1 MAGSDV
7 RQNEQAVGGITPAP
21 PVQDPCAPLRLAA
34 AAAWQ
39 VMRARQVRD
48 FPRVLGLLEAVGQ
61 AAPDV
66 VFFRH
71 YARLRL
77 GLQAAVIMGMLQE
90 EQPDGKIYDAVDT
103 YFPEGEHQRHPL
115 ATARDLRLVGEAQE
129 TFREL
134 VLGLLSDRQRR
145 ETYVEEQLAAEYGE
159 PFLGGLEG
167 LLYEYLER
175 LESTLPPPQ
184 LQQVWRGNVGEGE
197 GSGGGGQFWITCSNP
212 PPPQLQE
219 TAWSECPLAGPPQHP
234 PELSILAQ
242 YLTDMGHHQH
252 AGSPTL
258 PLVTSTPSLPQPV
271 PGTPGS
277 RRRRSQEGAVPAQE
291 EMPPDLGLH
300 CQQPREQDLDMT
312 GDIVWESE
320 EEESCSPR
328 RKVPWLLRSRDPA
341 PAPQHRHASL
351 RKVSHKSFI
360 GDTK

>member
-7 RQNEQAVGGITPAP
+7 RQNGQATGGITPAP
-21 PVQDPCAPLRLAA
+21 PRQDPCAPLRLAA

-115 ATARDLRLVGEAQE
+115 ATARDLRRVGEAQE

-145 ETYVEEQLAAEYGE
+145 ETYVEEQLEAEYGE

-184 LQQVWRGNVGEGE
+184 LQQ
-197 GSGGGGQFWITCSNP
+197 
-212 PPPQLQE
+212 LQE
-219 TAWSECPLAGPPQHP
+219 AAWSECPLAGPPQRP
-234 PELSILAQ
+234 PELSVLAQ
-242 YLTDMGHHQH
+242 YLTDMGHPQH
-252 AGSPTL
+252 TGSPTL
-258 PLVTSTPSLPQPV
+258 RLVTSTPSLPQPV

-291 EMPPDLGLH
+291 EMPPDLSLR
-300 CQQPREQDLDMT
+300 CQPPGEQELDTT

-341 PAPQHRHASL
+341 PAPRHRHTSL
-351 RKVSHKSFI
+351 RRVPHKSFI
-360 GDTK
+360 GDPK

>member
-7 RQNEQAVGGITPAP
+7 RQNGQAAGGITPAP
-21 PVQDPCAPLRLAA
+21 PGQDPCAPLRLAA

-103 YFPEGEHQRHPL
+103 YFPEGEHRRHPL

-145 ETYVEEQLAAEYGE
+145 ETYVEEQLEAEYGE

-167 LLYEYLER
+167 LLYEYLGR

-184 LQQVWRGNVGEGE
+184 LQQ
-197 GSGGGGQFWITCSNP
+197 
-212 PPPQLQE
+212 LQE
-219 TAWSECPLAGPPQHP
+219 AAWSECPLAGPPQRP
-234 PELSILAQ
+234 SELSVLAQ
-242 YLTDMGHHQH
+242 YLTDMGYHQH
-252 AGSPTL
+252 MGCPLTLACTASRPENRTWTRAGTSCGSRKRRRAAAPAGRCPGCCAPGTL
-258 PLVTSTPSLPQPV
+258 PPPH
-271 PGTPGS
+271 GT
-277 RRRRSQEGAVPAQE
+277 
-291 EMPPDLGLH
+291 D
-300 CQQPREQDLDMT
+300 
-312 GDIVWESE
+312 
-320 EEESCSPR
+320 
-328 RKVPWLLRSRDPA
+328 A
-341 PAPQHRHASL
+341 PASGGCPTKPL
-351 RKVSHKSFI
+351 I

>member
-7 RQNEQAVGGITPAP
+7 RQNGQAAGGITPAP
-21 PVQDPCAPLRLAA
+21 PGQDPCAPLRLAA
-34 AAAWQ
+34 VAAWQ

-103 YFPEGEHQRHPL
+103 YFPEGEHRRHPL

-145 ETYVEEQLAAEYGE
+145 ETYVEEQLEAEYGE

-167 LLYEYLER
+167 LLYEYLGR

-184 LQQVWRGNVGEGE
+184 LQQ
-197 GSGGGGQFWITCSNP
+197 
-212 PPPQLQE
+212 LQE
-219 TAWSECPLAGPPQHP
+219 AAWSECPLAGPPQRP
-234 PELSILAQ
+234 SELSVLAQ

-252 AGSPTL
+252 T
-258 PLVTSTPSLPQPV
+258 V

-277 RRRRSQEGAVPAQE
+277 RQRRSQEGAAPAQE

-300 CQQPREQDLDMT
+300 CQPPGEQDLDT
-312 GDIVWESE
+312 SGDIVWESE
-320 EEESCSPR
+320 EEESCGPR
-328 RKVPWLLRSRDPA
+328 RKASYQCTRYNTLIPTFCDHLDPPSGCPGCCAPGPLPPPHGTDA
-341 PAPQHRHASL
+341 PASGGCPTKPL
-351 RKVSHKSFI
+351 I